1 MEMVEMF
8 FGHLKYIKESHYLL
22 TSSREGVQCYK
33 KCKKQMDNVSLFIFL
48 KGILNSRNISV
59 CAIEFIAWIL
69 QSMSPKTSL
78 IVSLIN

>member
-33 KCKKQMDNVSLFIFL
+33 KCKKQMDNVSLFIF
-48 KGILNSRNISV
+48 KRN
-59 CAIEFIAWIL
+59 
-69 QSMSPKTSL
+69 PK
-78 IVSLIN
+78 